1 MEEIKL
7 ISMEI
12 KNFKRIKDSG
22 VLLFAGNS
30 VEIRGENESG
40 KSTIADAFFL
50 VFVR

>member
-30 VEIRGENESG
+30 IEIRGKTKQG
-40 KSTIADAFFL
+40 RAQ
-50 VFVR
+50 